1 MAPWVTT
8 GRFVCWFVSC
18 NANHMMQCRNRNRN
32 FMMFAGIFGT
42 KCALQRWAYD
52 RVKRTHCHSSAVTSV
67 IRVLYGVRRTLYYHS
82 PYRTISSYAFDWQ
95 RSSLFCLFF
104 SFLWLPL
111 NRERAVYSCLLWLSA
126 LIYAVRSWRRIGIQ
140 MMNIAL
146 IFDFLIEPLANR
158 QKWYYFR

>member
-67 IRVLYGVRRTLYYHS
+67 IRVLYGVRRTLYVLPFALPNHIIVCIWLAAIIIVLLVLLV
-82 PYRTISSYAFDWQ
+82 PMVTPKQ
-95 RSSLFCLFF
+95 RELFILVYCGCLRW
-104 SFLWLPL
+104 STLWDHEGEL
-111 NRERAVYSCLLWLSA
+111 ESKWWTLLWFST
-126 LIYAVRSWRRIGIQ
+126 
-140 MMNIAL
+140 
-146 IFDFLIEPLANR
+146 F
-158 QKWYYFR
+158 